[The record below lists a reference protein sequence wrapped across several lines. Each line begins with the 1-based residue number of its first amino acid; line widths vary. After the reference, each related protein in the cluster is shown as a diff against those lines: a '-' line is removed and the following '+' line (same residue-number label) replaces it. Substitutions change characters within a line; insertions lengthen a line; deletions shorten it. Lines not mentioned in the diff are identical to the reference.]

1 MLIAII
7 VAVAVLAF
15 LIAICII
22 YNENLKGLFK
32 KKKKAKKQEPKPEP
46 KKEEKPEDFIPLK
59 NQYDDTERDASLE
72 SLFAEDNTDKD
83 DDFDFDSIFGDNKDS
98 KIDSNDDLSDIN
110 DNNDS
115 KQTQNFDDD
124 FAKLLK
130 QTYKSKKRNDNRSI
144 AEQINDLSPEL
155 KALLIDTALKKRD
168 DV

>member
-15 LIAICII
+15 LIAICVI
-22 YNENLKGLFK
+22 YHDNIKGLFK
-32 KKKKAKKQEPKPEP
+32 KKKKTKKAEPKPEA

-72 SLFAEDNTDKD
+72 ALFENENSAENDN
-83 DDFDFDSIFGDNKDS
+83 FDFDAIFSDKKDS
-98 KIDSNDDLSDIN
+98 GFS
-110 DNNDS
+110 DNNDLS
-115 KQTQNFDDD
+115 NINNDTPKPAQLSDDE
-124 FAKLLK
+124 FEKLFR
-130 QTYKSKKRNDNRSI
+130 QSYRSNKSKDNRPI
-144 AEQINDLSPEL
+144 AEQIKNLSPEL